1 MMAALKLQSK
11 ASELSAASKR
21 QRTMNKMLHAHC
33 HIRQPV
39 TGTARR
45 VWEATEGINQLCSA
59 LVVTTPALQV
69 YSFSNPQP
77 IMGFLE
83 STPSPSPFPIRR
95 ACRRKKGYSKW
106 FLEIFFFVLLV
117 FGQLWVIFRW
127 KMSRMRTLI

>member
-1 MMAALKLQSK
+1 
-11 ASELSAASKR
+11 
-21 QRTMNKMLHAHC
+21 MNKMLRAHC
-33 HIRQPV
+33 HISQPV

-95 ACRRKKGYSKW
+95 ACRRKKGYSKCFW
-106 FLEIFFFVLLV
+106 RFSSSFWLFLVSYGRYFV
-117 FGQLWVIFRW
+117 GRCQE
-127 KMSRMRTLI
+127 